1 MHMLA
6 LHHNSVIYLLI
17 LLLHQQMVQYIFLL
31 FHFLIHMG
39 RNCLIVILNFLCL
52 PPILQVEKLI
62 EHHNLLGIVELE
74 ETFIEGF
81 SLAVSLLLE
90 AISEK

>member
-1 MHMLA
+1 M
-6 LHHNSVIYLLI
+6 NTKTI
-17 LLLHQQMVQYIFLL
+17 LSLYNGEYTCVEKTASKDKRYTDNLSKCISIKEKLEK
-31 FHFLIHMG
+31 
-39 RNCLIVILNFLCL
+39 ILDVETYSL
-52 PPILQVEKLI
+52 VEKLI